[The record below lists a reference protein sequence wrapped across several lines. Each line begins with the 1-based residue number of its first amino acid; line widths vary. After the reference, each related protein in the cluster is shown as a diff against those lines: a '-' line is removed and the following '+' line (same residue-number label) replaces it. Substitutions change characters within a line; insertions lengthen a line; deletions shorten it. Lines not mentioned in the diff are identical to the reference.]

1 MSSAKEVYDHMGN
14 YFSSLS
20 GMCKYWGIS
29 PDLYL
34 KRLSRGWSQ
43 KDALT
48 KARRGVKQKTSVIR
62 DKYGR
67 VFTSLVDMC
76 RFYNVSVD
84 TYKERRQAGFPQEVC
99 LLKYQVYTATIQDHT
114 GREYASLKDMCIAW
128 GISIGEYNK
137 RFDSGV
143 SLKEILTTPVT
154 YDHSAKDHLG
164 NRYVNTLEVCK
175 AYKIDR
181 STFDARMRKGWSLEK
196 SLTFP
201 AYRGSRTAHKKAW
214 YDFNGNMFQSF
225 AHMCE
230 AYNMNTTLVCGR
242 LMHGCDLKTALTT
255 PSRDAEKKRCE
266 TRDHLGNVYKSRKEL
281 CEAWGIPEDVFLNRI
296 NRGDTMRET
305 LEVVFGRFKL
315 PLVDLRNRKYESCID
330 LCKENS
336 VGISKLRKLLVDGY
350 SRGQALILL
359 TGKE

>member
-20 GMCKYWGIS
+20 GMCKYWSIS

-34 KRLSRGWSQ
+34 KRLSRGWLQ

-84 TYKERRQAGFPQEVC
+84 TYKERRQAGFSQEMC
-99 LLKYQVYTATIQDHT
+99 LLKCQVYTTTIQDHT

-154 YDHSAKDHLG
+154 YD
-164 NRYVNTLEVCK
+164 
-175 AYKIDR
+175 R

-196 SLTFP
+196 ALTVP
-201 AYRGSRTAHKKAW
+201 AYRGSRTAHKKVW
-214 YDFNGNMFQSF
+214 YDFNGNKFQSF

-255 PSRDAEKKRCE
+255 PSRDAGKKRCE

-281 CEAWGIPEDVFLNRI
+281 CEAWGIPEDVFLNRL
-296 NRGDTMRET
+296 NRGDTMKET

-315 PLVDLRNRKYESCID
+315 PLVDLENRKYESCID
-330 LCKENS
+330 LCKENR
-336 VGISKLRKLLVDGY
+336 VDISKLRKLLVDGY

>member
-114 GREYASLKDMCIAW
+114 GREYASLKDMRIAW

-143 SLKEILTTPVT
+143 SLKEILTAPVM
-154 YDHSAKDHLG
+154 YDRSAKDHLG
-164 NRYVNTLEVCK
+164 NRYVNTLEMCK

-181 STFDARMRKGWSLEK
+181 STFDARMRKGLSLEK

-230 AYNMNTTLVCGR
+230 AYN
-242 LMHGCDLKTALTT
+242 
-255 PSRDAEKKRCE
+255 
-266 TRDHLGNVYKSRKEL
+266 
-281 CEAWGIPEDVFLNRI
+281 IPL
-296 NRGDTMRET
+296 
-305 LEVVFGRFKL
+305 
-315 PLVDLRNRKYESCID
+315 
-330 LCKENS
+330 
-336 VGISKLRKLLVDGY
+336 
-350 SRGQALILL
+350 
-359 TGKE
+359 

>member
-43 KDALT
+43 KDVLT

-76 RFYNVSVD
+76 RFYNVNVD
-84 TYKERRQAGFPQEVC
+84 TYKERRQAGFSQEMC
-99 LLKYQVYTATIQDHT
+99 LLKCQVYTTTIQDHT

-128 GISIGEYNK
+128 GIS
-137 RFDSGV
+137 
-143 SLKEILTTPVT
+143 
-154 YDHSAKDHLG
+154 
-164 NRYVNTLEVCK
+164 
-175 AYKIDR
+175 
-181 STFDARMRKGWSLEK
+181 
-196 SLTFP
+196 
-201 AYRGSRTAHKKAW
+201 
-214 YDFNGNMFQSF
+214 
-225 AHMCE
+225 
-230 AYNMNTTLVCGR
+230 
-242 LMHGCDLKTALTT
+242 
-255 PSRDAEKKRCE
+255 
-266 TRDHLGNVYKSRKEL
+266 
-281 CEAWGIPEDVFLNRI
+281 EDVFLNRL
-296 NRGDTMRET
+296 NRGDTMKET

-315 PLVDLRNRKYESCID
+315 PLVDLKNRRYASCID
-330 LCKENS
+330 LCKENR
-336 VGISKLRKLLVDGY
+336 VDIFKLRKLLVDGY